1 MINKAIIIGNLG
13 RDPELHSPG
22 SGKQV
27 CNFSV
32 ATKEKWD
39 GGERTDWHRIV
50 VWGRTGENCAKYL
63 SKGSKVYVEGTIQY
77 RDWEDKD
84 GNKRTTTE
92 IKAWTVQF
100 LDSRSDRP
108 GKSSNPPPPAGD
120 HDSND
125 TFVKFGD
132 DEIPF

>member
-13 RDPELHSPG
+13 RDPELHSTG

-27 CNFSV
+27 CNFSI
-32 ATKEKWD
+32 ATTEKWD

-63 SKGSKVYVEGTIQY
+63 SKGSKVYVEGSIQY

-92 IKAWTVQF
+92 IKAWTVKF
-100 LDSRSDRP
+100 LDSRSESRGRSP
-108 GKSSNPPPPAGD
+108 EPPAPSGGGGF
-120 HDSND
+120 S
-125 TFVKFGD
+125 D